1 MKQSETFT
9 ITIPEH
15 LAGERIDAILP
26 LLQPNLSRSQGQRL
40 IKNGQVLLNGEVPR
54 PRDSVSSQDIIQLTI
69 EKNQSDS
76 EEIIPEKIDLDLI
89 FEDDDIIVLNKPAG
103 MVVHPGAGNQQ
114 GTLANAL
121 LHHCPELANLSRA
134 GIVHRLDKETSGIL
148 VIAKNTAAEENLIEQ
163 FKARTPTKIYHALV
177 IGEMISGRTIDAPIG
192 RNPHR
197 RKHMWVT
204 ETDEEGNNEGKEAI
218 THVRVKERFRAHT
231 LIEVN
236 IETGRTHQIRVH
248 MQHINYPIVGDS
260 DYGARLRIPKKFG
273 QHAENVLRGF
283 KRQALHAYSISFE
296 HPRTGETLFFEQ
308 PWPNDL
314 KNLVDAIRE
323 ESIAYEQQD
332 H

>member
-148 VIAKNTAAEENLIEQ
+148 VIAKNAAAEENLIEQ
-163 FKARTPTKIYHALV
+163 FKTRTPTKIYHALV

-248 MQHINYPIVGDS
+248 MQYINYPIVGDS

-296 HPRTGETLFFEQ
+296 HPHTGETLFFEQ